1 MLKTSLLPSAALMTV
16 GRTSHRFQIH
26 SEAHDCTESHEPWLY
41 TGIWRPG
48 FVSEWVS
55 QWCSKVSMKHLTS
68 RDVFSSAGL
77 LMAAVCFTDSS
88 RGAQKHDLVR
98 FFFLFLSA
106 YSFQTCRFHCGYC
119 SFLQQIP
126 LTWRGLQQGSKH
138 PTEQF
143 SGRVEQFL
151 SCRTTAFTSC
161 CWTAG
166 SSNCS
171 FIPHPGSKRES
182 LEKGRIFLGWGG
194 LG

>member
-1 MLKTSLLPSAALMTV
+1 
-16 GRTSHRFQIH
+16 
-26 SEAHDCTESHEPWLY
+26 
-41 TGIWRPG
+41 
-48 FVSEWVS
+48 
-55 QWCSKVSMKHLTS
+55 
-68 RDVFSSAGL
+68 
-77 LMAAVCFTDSS
+77 MAAVCFTDSS

-151 SCRTTAFTSC
+151 SCRDELLQLSRAAAELQGPAIAALSHTLEA
-161 CWTAG
+161 
-166 SSNCS
+166 
-171 FIPHPGSKRES
+171 REKVWRKAEFS
-182 LEKGRIFLGWGG
+182 LVEEDWVRDHLGKLDPTNPWGPDG
-194 LG
+194 MLT